1 MPLPLAIA
9 SGGRERMS
17 PRGKRPNQA
26 GTQIDA
32 TRRATIRDVAERA
45 EVSLKTVSRVI
56 NNEPS
61 VTPATRARVTQA
73 VIELSYEPD
82 PSARNLRNGLS
93 FVIGLVYDN
102 PNPHHIIAMQK
113 GVLAA
118 CRETGFGLQI
128 QPVDSTSPT
137 LADELADFVQ
147 RSRLAGLVLTA
158 PMSERKDLVDALAA
172 RAIAL
177 VRIIAATEDPDD
189 GLPCVYVDDRGAA
202 YEITE
207 HLIQLGHQRIGF
219 LWGGPQHRSSGER
232 YAGYEK
238 ALRDYGIAVDE
249 QLVVSGDY
257 TFDDGFRG
265 ARQLLGLSEPPTA
278 IFGSN
283 DEIAAGVLAAAK
295 SAGVEVPYE
304 LSIAGF
310 EDSPF
315 SRQSWPPLTTAKQAT
330 DDIARQATRLLIAGL
345 RQHAYAGNPTPPRNQ
360 GFLPQLVVRG
370 SR

>member
-1 MPLPLAIA
+1 M
-9 SGGRERMS
+9 R
-17 PRGKRPNQA
+17 RP
-26 GTQIDA
+26 
-32 TRRATIRDVAERA
+32 TIKDVAERA
-45 EVSLKTVSRVI
+45 KVSLKTVSRVI

-61 VTPATRARVTQA
+61 VMQATRSRVLA
-73 VIELSYEPD
+73 AIAELDYEPD
-82 PSARNLRNGLS
+82 ATARNLRSGTP

-102 PNPHHIIAMQK
+102 PNPYHIIGVQN

-128 QPVDSTSPT
+128 QPCDSTSPL
-137 LADELADFVQ
+137 LAEELAEFVQ

-158 PMSERKDLVDALAA
+158 PMSERADLVAALVA
-172 RAIAL
+172 RGIRV
-177 VRIIAATEDPDD
+177 VRIIAATEDPGD
-189 GLPCVYVDDRGAA
+189 GPCVYIDDRDAA
-202 YEITE
+202 YEVTE

-219 LWGGPQHRSSGER
+219 LWGGAQHRSSGER
-232 YAGYEK
+232 YAGYEA
-238 ALRDYGIAVDE
+238 ALKDYGIPLDKH
-249 QLVVSGDY
+249 LVVPGDY

-265 ARQLLGLSEPPTA
+265 ARRLLALREPPTA

-295 SAGVEVPYE
+295 SVGLNVPYD

-330 DDIARQATRLLIAGL
+330 EDIARHAARLLIGSL
-345 RQHAYAGNPTPPRNQ
+345 RQDAYAEHPLAVTNQ
-360 GFLPQLVVRG
+360 GFVPQLVVRG
-370 SR
+370 STAPAPLQARPRPATPSSEA

>member
-1 MPLPLAIA
+1 M
-9 SGGRERMS
+9 R
-17 PRGKRPNQA
+17 RP
-26 GTQIDA
+26 
-32 TRRATIRDVAERA
+32 TIKDVAERA
-45 EVSLKTVSRVI
+45 KVSLKTVSRVI

-61 VTPATRARVTQA
+61 VMQATRSRVLA
-73 VIELSYEPD
+73 AIAELDYEPD
-82 PSARNLRNGLS
+82 ATARNLRSGTP

-102 PNPHHIIAMQK
+102 PNPYHIIGVQN

-128 QPVDSTSPT
+128 QPCDSTSPL
-137 LADELADFVQ
+137 LADELAEFVQ

-158 PMSERKDLVDALAA
+158 PMSERQDLVAALVA
-172 RAIAL
+172 RGIRV
-177 VRIIAATEDPDD
+177 VRIIAATEDPGD
-189 GLPCVYVDDRGAA
+189 GPCVYIDDRDAA

-219 LWGGPQHRSSGER
+219 LWGGAQHRSSGER
-232 YAGYEK
+232 YAGYEA
-238 ALRDYGIAVDE
+238 ALKDYGIALDKH
-249 QLVVSGDY
+249 LVIPGDY

-265 ARQLLGLSEPPTA
+265 ARRLLALREPPTA

-295 SAGVEVPYE
+295 SVGLNVPYD

-315 SRQSWPPLTTAKQAT
+315 SRQSWPALTTAKQAT
-330 DDIARQATRLLIAGL
+330 EEIARHAARLLIGSL
-345 RQHAYAGNPTPPRNQ
+345 RQDAYDDHPLAVSNQ
-360 GFLPQLVVRG
+360 GFVPQLVVRG
-370 SR
+370 STAPAPLQSRTRPPASSEA

>member
-1 MPLPLAIA
+1 MTTQAI
-9 SGGRERMS
+9 
-17 PRGKRPNQA
+17 
-26 GTQIDA
+26 
-32 TRRATIRDVAERA
+32 TRRSTIKDVAERA
-45 EVSLKTVSRVI
+45 KVSLKTVSRVI

-61 VTPATRARVTQA
+61 VTQGTRARVTQA
-73 VIELSYEPD
+73 ITELDYEPD

-102 PNPHHIIAMQK
+102 PNPYHIIAVQK

-118 CRETGFGLQI
+118 CRETGYGLQI
-128 QPVDSTSPT
+128 QPVDSTSPL
-137 LADELADFVQ
+137 LADELVDFVQ

-158 PMSERKDLVDALAA
+158 PMSERKDLIDTLAA
-172 RAIAL
+172 RGIAL
-177 VRIIAATEDPDD
+177 VRIIAATEDPND
-189 GLPCVYVDDRGAA
+189 GLPCVYVDDRNAA

-232 YAGYEK
+232 YTGYEQ
-238 ALRDYGIAVDE
+238 ALKDYGITVDE
-249 QLVVSGDY
+249 QLAVPGDY

-265 ARQLLGLSEPPTA
+265 ARCLLALQEPPTA

-295 SAGVEVPYE
+295 SAGIDVPYE

-330 DDIARQATRLLIAGL
+330 ESIAKQAARLLIGGL
-345 RQHAYAGNPTPPRNQ
+345 RQHAHADKPTPLRNQ
-360 GFLPQLVVRG
+360 GFVPQLVVRG
-370 SR
+370 STAPLRLRPPAIPDNL

>member
-1 MPLPLAIA
+1 M
-9 SGGRERMS
+9 R
-17 PRGKRPNQA
+17 RP
-26 GTQIDA
+26 
-32 TRRATIRDVAERA
+32 TIKDVAERA
-45 EVSLKTVSRVI
+45 KVSLKTVSRVI

-61 VTPATRARVTQA
+61 VMQGTRARVLRA
-73 VIELSYEPD
+73 IAELDYEPD
-82 PSARNLRNGLS
+82 PSARNLRSGTT

-102 PNPHHIIAMQK
+102 PNPYHIIGVQN

-128 QPVDSTSPT
+128 QPCDSTSPL
-137 LADELADFVQ
+137 LAEELAEFVQ

-158 PMSERKDLVDALAA
+158 PMSEREDLIAALTA
-172 RAIAL
+172 RGIAL
-177 VRIIAATEDPDD
+177 VRIIAATEDP
-189 GLPCVYVDDRGAA
+189 GEGPPCVYVDDKDAA

-219 LWGGPQHRSSGER
+219 LMGGPAHRSSTER
-232 YAGYEK
+232 HAGYEQ
-238 ALRDYGIAVDE
+238 ALKDYGITLDKH
-249 QLVVSGDY
+249 LVIPGDY

-265 ARQLLGLSEPPTA
+265 ARRLLALREPPTA

-283 DEIAAGVLAAAK
+283 DEIAAGVLAAAN
-295 SAGVEVPYE
+295 STGMNVPYD

-330 DDIARQATRLLIAGL
+330 EDIAKHAARLLIARL
-345 RQHAYAGNPTPPRNQ
+345 RQDAYDESPIAMHNQ
-360 GFLPQLVVRG
+360 GFTPQLVVRG
-370 SR
+370 STAPVRPTRAEPKTSTP

>member
-1 MPLPLAIA
+1 M
-9 SGGRERMS
+9 
-17 PRGKRPNQA
+17 
-26 GTQIDA
+26 
-32 TRRATIRDVAERA
+32 RRSTIKDVAERA
-45 EVSLKTVSRVI
+45 KVSLKTVSRVI
-56 NNEPS
+56 NNESS
-61 VTPATRARVTQA
+61 VAQATRARVAQA
-73 VIELSYEPD
+73 IAELDYEPD

-93 FVIGLVYDN
+93 SVIGLVYDN
-102 PNPHHIIAMQK
+102 PNPYHIIAMQK

-118 CRETGFGLQI
+118 CRETGFALQI
-128 QPVDSTSPT
+128 QPTDSTSPL
-137 LADELADFVQ
+137 LADELAEFVQ

-158 PMSERKDLVDALAA
+158 PMSERKDLVDALAE
-172 RAIAL
+172 RGIAL

-189 GLPCVYVDDRGAA
+189 GLCVYVDDRKAA

-207 HLIQLGHQRIGF
+207 HLIQLGHRRIGF

-232 YAGYEK
+232 HAGYEK
-238 ALRDYGIAVDE
+238 ALKDYGITVDKHLAVP
-249 QLVVSGDY
+249 GDY

-265 ARQLLGLSEPPTA
+265 ARRLLALHEPPTA

-295 SAGVEVPYE
+295 SAGIDVPYE

-315 SRQSWPPLTTAKQAT
+315 SRQSWPQLTTAKQAT
-330 DDIARQATRLLIAGL
+330 EAIARQAARLLIAGL
-345 RQHAYAGNPTPPRNQ
+345 RRHVYADNPTPPRNQ

-370 SR
+370 STAPLRPRSTPAKPK

>member
-1 MPLPLAIA
+1 MDTV
-9 SGGRERMS
+9 SRKTDGMR
-17 PRGKRPNQA
+17 RP
-26 GTQIDA
+26 
-32 TRRATIRDVAERA
+32 TIKDVAERA
-45 EVSLKTVSRVI
+45 KVSLKTVSRVI

-61 VTPATRARVTQA
+61 VMQATRSRVLA
-73 VIELSYEPD
+73 AIAELDYEPD
-82 PSARNLRNGLS
+82 ATARNLRSGTP

-102 PNPHHIIAMQK
+102 PNPYHIIAVQN

-128 QPVDSTSPT
+128 HPCDSTSPL
-137 LADELADFVQ
+137 LAEELAELVQ

-158 PMSERKDLVDALAA
+158 PMSERPDLVAALVA
-172 RAIAL
+172 RGIRV
-177 VRIIAATEDPDD
+177 VRIIAATEDPGD
-189 GLPCVYVDDRGAA
+189 GPCVYIDDRDAA

-219 LWGGPQHRSSGER
+219 LWGGPQHRSSAER
-232 YAGYEK
+232 YAGYEA
-238 ALRDYGIAVDE
+238 ALNDYGITLDKH
-249 QLVVSGDY
+249 LVIPGDY

-265 ARQLLGLSEPPTA
+265 ARRLLALREPPTA

-295 SAGVEVPYE
+295 SVGLNVPYD

-315 SRQSWPPLTTAKQAT
+315 SRQSWPALTTAKQAT
-330 DDIARQATRLLIAGL
+330 EDIARHAARLLIGSL
-345 RQHAYAGNPTPPRNQ
+345 RQDAYAEHPLGLSNQ
-360 GFLPQLVVRG
+360 GFVPQLVVRG
-370 SR
+370 STGPAPLPRGRAASPSSDEA